1 MPSGP
6 PGGGPVRRGSADA
19 VPLRHALL
27 DGARRLGIE
36 HPMETAKVFGNWHEL
51 VGAQVA
57 ARCEPSSL
65 GRGILRV
72 VAANPAWANELRY
85 LAPEVIRRVNAGVGA
100 EVVRELKVTLKGA
113 APGGAGA
120 RGRRVGTGAEEE
132 GGPPPEARGA
142 APVVARR
149 AETAAERAEADRL
162 VSVIGDEKLAAATKR
177 ALLAAKTRRNMPRGR
192 P

>member
-1 MPSGP
+1 M
-6 PGGGPVRRGSADA
+6 
-19 VPLRHALL
+19 PLRSALL
-27 DGARRLGIE
+27 DGARRWGIE
-36 HPMETAKVFGNWHEL
+36 HPLETAKVFGTWHEM

-57 ARCEPSSL
+57 ARCEPLSL
-65 GRGILRV
+65 GRGVLRV

-100 EVVRELKVTLKGA
+100 EVVKELKVTLKGA
-113 APGGAGA
+113 APGAGGTRGT
-120 RGRRVGTGAEEE
+120 RGRRAGTAAEETFGPAPE
-132 GGPPPEARGA
+132 GRQVV
-142 APVVARR
+142 PVLARR
-149 AETAAERAEADRL
+149 PETAAERAEADKL